1 VNGGQAAAVRGT
13 WSASIEWLA
22 DGLAARFPDLRFV
35 EVRYRV
41 KSWKRLDWC
50 TEDALA
56 AIESAAAE
64 RVLLVGFSMGGA
76 VSVRAASHPSVAAV
90 LGLAPWLPDELDVS
104 PLVGRRLDVLHGAL
118 DRWLPGIPGVNPS
131 VSRRGF
137 ERATR
142 LGVEGTYRLIPGA
155 VHGIAL
161 RSRLSGRLLAL
172 PRAARWKE
180 LAAENVALFR
190 DG

>member
-1 VNGGQAAAVRGT
+1 
-13 WSASIEWLA
+13 
-22 DGLAARFPDLRFV
+22 
-35 EVRYRV
+35 
-41 KSWKRLDWC
+41 
-50 TEDALA
+50 
-56 AIESAAAE
+56 
-64 RVLLVGFSMGGA
+64 
-76 VSVRAASHPSVAAV
+76 V

-118 DRWLPGIPGVNPS
+118 DRSPPGDPRVNPS

-161 RSRLSGRLLAL
+161 RSLLSGRLLAL

-190 DG
+190 DGGASTPERGHAAEAAGPQT

>member
-1 VNGGQAAAVRGT
+1 MPRP
-13 WSASIEWLA
+13 I
-22 DGLAARFPDLRFV
+22 R
-35 EVRYRV
+35 
-41 KSWKRLDWC
+41 RL
-50 TEDALA
+50 T
-56 AIESAAAE
+56 
-64 RVLLVGFSMGGA
+64 G
-76 VSVRAASHPSVAAV
+76 V

-118 DRWLPGIPGVNPS
+118 DRWLPGIPGVSPS
-131 VSRRGF
+131 ISRRGF

-161 RSRLSGRLLAL
+161 RSRRSGRLLAL

-180 LAAENVALFR
+180 LAGEHVARFR